1 MHGPA
6 KPMRAAKSGPLSG
19 TAAVPGD
26 KSISHRAIM
35 FGAMSVGE
43 TVVHGLLTGDDVLR
57 TAQAFRQMGAKITQ
71 DEAGD
76 EAGVWRVQGVGLGG
90 LGEPD
95 DILDL
100 GNSGTSARLMLG
112 VLTGH
117 EITAFMTGDASLR
130 SRPMKRVMT
139 PLSQM
144 GAQFQTR
151 DGGRFP
157 LCIKGQSQPIPI
169 EYETPV
175 ASAQVKSA
183 ILLAGLTARG
193 ATTVIERKATRDHT
207 ENMLRHFG
215 ADVSVEELADG
226 GRRVT
231 VTGQPELTAPTS
243 PIQVPSDPSSAG
255 FPMVAAA
262 ITPGSDIQMTGIGLN
277 PTRTGLIDTLQE
289 MGADLTIENRRLE
302 GGEPV
307 GDIRVIASALK
318 AVSPPP
324 DRAPSM
330 IDEYPILAVAAA
342 YADGISVFE
351 GIEELRVKESDRLAA
366 VAALLR
372 NNGVTVEEGPDWMK
386 VHGMGG
392 SKSVSGEGVPRKGV
406 PGGGL
411 VETHLDHR
419 IAMSALILGLA
430 AEEPVS
436 VDDGSAIATSFP
448 NFSAM
453 MQSLGAD
460 IIEMAAA

>member
-6 KPMRAAKSGPLSG
+6 NPMRAAKSSALHGI
-19 TAAVPGD
+19 AAVPGD

-35 FGAMSVGE
+35 LGALSVG
-43 TVVHGLLTGDDVLR
+43 TTTVHGLLTGDDVLH

-71 DEAGD
+71 DD
-76 EAGVWRVQGVGLGG
+76 AGVWQVQGLGLGG

-112 VLTGH
+112 VLAGH
-117 EITAFMTGDASLR
+117 DITAFLTGDASLR
-130 SRPMKRVMT
+130 SRPMKRVMV
-139 PLSQM
+139 PLSSM

-169 EYETPV
+169 DYETPV

-215 ADVSVEELADG
+215 AEIHVEDLADVG
-226 GRRVT
+226 KRVT
-231 VTGQPELTAPTS
+231 VTGQPELTAPEN

-255 FPMVAAA
+255 FPLVAAA
-262 ITPGSDIQMTGIGLN
+262 IVPGSDVSMKGIGLN
-277 PTRTGLIDTLQE
+277 PTRTGLLDTLLE
-289 MGADLTIENRRLE
+289 MGADLSIENRRLE
-302 GGEPV
+302 GGELL
-307 GDIRVIASALK
+307 GDLRIKSSSLK
-318 AVSPPP
+318 AISPPP

-342 YADGISVFE
+342 YAEGVSTFE

-366 VAALLR
+366 VVALLR
-372 NNGVTVEEGPDWMK
+372 NNGVTVEHGKDWMK
-386 VHGMGG
+386 VHGMGA
-392 SKSVSGEGVPRKGV
+392 SDSPKSV

-411 VETHLDHR
+411 VATHLDHR
-419 IAMSALILGLA
+419 IAMSALVLGLGA
-430 AEEPVS
+430 QEPVS
-436 VDDGSAIATSFP
+436 IDDGAAIATSFP
-448 NFSAM
+448 NFTTM
-453 MQSLGAD
+453 MQDLGAYITEGD
-460 IIEMAAA
+460 AL